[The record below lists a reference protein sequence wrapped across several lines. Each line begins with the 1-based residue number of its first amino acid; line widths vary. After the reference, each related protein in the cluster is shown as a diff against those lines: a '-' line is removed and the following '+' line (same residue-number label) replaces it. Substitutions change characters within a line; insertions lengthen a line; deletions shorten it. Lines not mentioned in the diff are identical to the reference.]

1 MLSYTT
7 ILWIRQRELKLKT
20 TMKFRMNQPTGG
32 ATPQQLKLAHS
43 RNFHETVNQ
52 PNKFNKIVTCYN
64 ADEKPLG
71 NIALHIKG
79 KSKAMPGFAATLPR
93 RSRERGAKA
102 HLRMQRPIIKP
113 SSKTESYPQE
123 CSTGNQKASK

>member
-1 MLSYTT
+1 MV
-7 ILWIRQRELKLKT
+7 
-20 TMKFRMNQPTGG
+20 
-32 ATPQQLKLAHS
+32 ATPHQLKLELAPR
-43 RNFHETVNQ
+43 RNFKETVDQ
-52 PNKFNKIVTCYN
+52 PDKLDKIVTCYN

-102 HLRMQRPIIKP
+102 YLRRERPISKP
-113 SSKTESYPQE
+113 SSNVESHPKD
-123 CSTGNQKASK
+123 CSAGNQKISQNIEQMKATRQGKGRYAGSRRDNEEKI